1 MDGQK
6 PLSEK
11 MENFKLVLPEH
22 LNHYGF
28 LFGGYLLKFV
38 DEVAWIAASLEYP
51 GYHFVT
57 IGMDQVVFKK
67 SVREGTILRFQST
80 KKRVGNTSVTF
91 LVEVWKDATEGKAEQ
106 VFSTSVTLVRV
117 DDNGNKKSIGD
128 A

>member
-1 MDGQK
+1 MW
-6 PLSEK
+6 PNRESIE

-51 GYHFVT
+51 GFNFVT
-57 IGMDQVVFKK
+57 IGMDEVAFRN
-67 SVREGTILRFQST
+67 SVRQGTILRFQVT

-91 LVEVWKDATEGKAEQ
+91 LVEVWKDNSDGEKER
-106 VFSTSVTLVRV
+106 VFTTSVTLVRV
-117 DDNGNKKSIGD
+117 DENGDKKKIEE
-128 A
+128 

>member
-1 MDGQK
+1 MW
-6 PLSEK
+6 PNRESIE

-51 GYHFVT
+51 GFNFVT
-57 IGMDQVVFKK
+57 IGMDEVAFRK
-67 SVREGTILRFQST
+67 SVRQGTILRFQVT

-91 LVEVWKDATEGKAEQ
+91 LVEVWKDNSDGEKER
-106 VFSTSVTLVRV
+106 VFTTSVTLVRV
-117 DDNGNKKSIGD
+117 DENGDKKKIEE
-128 A
+128 

>member
-1 MDGQK
+1 MW
-6 PLSEK
+6 SNRESIE

-51 GYHFVT
+51 GFNFVT
-57 IGMDQVVFKK
+57 IGMDEVAFRK
-67 SVREGTILRFQST
+67 SVRQGTILRFQVT

-91 LVEVWKDATEGKAEQ
+91 LVEVWKDNSDGEKER
-106 VFSTSVTLVRV
+106 VFTTSVTLVRV
-117 DDNGNKKSIGD
+117 DENGDKKKIEE
-128 A
+128 